1 MAAEADPPAKLDLY
15 ELARLNGDRMRE
27 RYERLRDGSPGGSD
41 TVERFCQRVERDGHV
56 SINTRSARLLWMLRN
71 GYYPN
76 PHDEAR
82 ERARKEG
89 GDSEDY
95 LRRQQGD
102 FYRKRVTFERSF
114 VDGESFRYGALN
126 IGGAG
131 LSYYGLYC
139 LVLRAPADGEL
150 VALLP
155 ANSLMR
161 FMNDELRLD
170 ALALKREV
178 APWPNRH
185 HMAACKHAHDVASI
199 PDAAWPTMI
208 CYATEMDE
216 SFMEI
221 ILGSPVTS
229 QALIELRVDRERLD
243 DLVAGLVTGALTGS
257 ERTELMARLEVF
269 EELAKHN
276 LDSLLKEV

>member
-1 MAAEADPPAKLDLY
+1 MAPEADPPAKLDLY
-15 ELARLNGDRMRE
+15 ELARLNGDSMRE
-27 RYERLRDGSPGGSD
+27 RYEQLRDGSPGGSD
-41 TVERFCQRVERDGHV
+41 VMERFCQRVERDGRV

-82 ERARKEG
+82 ERARREG
-89 GDSEDY
+89 GDSEDH

-126 IGGAG
+126 MGGAG

-139 LVLRAPADGEL
+139 LVLRDPDDGEL
-150 VALLP
+150 AALLP

-161 FMNDELRLD
+161 FMNDELFLD
-170 ALALKREV
+170 ASALKREV

-185 HMAACKHAHDVASI
+185 HMAACKHVRDVASI

-208 CYATEMDE
+208 CHTTEMDE
-216 SFMEI
+216 SFVEI
-221 ILGSPVTS
+221 ILGSPVTP
-229 QALIELRVDRERLD
+229 QALIELRVDKARLD
-243 DLVAGLVTGALTGS
+243 DLVAGLVTGALTS
-257 ERTELMARLEVF
+257 YERTELMARLEVF
-269 EELAKHN
+269 EELTKHN
-276 LDSLLKEV
+276 LDSLIKEV